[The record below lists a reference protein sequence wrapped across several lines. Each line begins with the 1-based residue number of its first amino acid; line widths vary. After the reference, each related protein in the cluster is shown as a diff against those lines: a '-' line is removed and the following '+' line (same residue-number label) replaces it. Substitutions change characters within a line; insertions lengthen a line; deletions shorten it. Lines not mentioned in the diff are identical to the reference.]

1 MNVIRLK
8 KSFQIFTN
16 LKFAIFILLLIA
28 IASSVGSIIEQ
39 NENLEFYKTN
49 YSLTSPI
56 FGFVNW
62 KIIVTL
68 GLDHI
73 YTTFW
78 FLLLL
83 LILGISLVSCTL
95 TRQFPLFT
103 NSKDYFLKKNKSSFL
118 NLPFSVQVKN
128 IYYLKENIINKIQ
141 KSNFY
146 IFQFGNLV
154 YGYRGLVGRISPIL
168 VHLSLIIILFG
179 SSWGA
184 FNNFKAQ
191 EILPKGEIFH
201 IQNPIK
207 IGNITILPD
216 LSTRVNDFWVEYEDN
231 RIKQFYTNLSILNN
245 KGKEIKNQT
254 ISVNNPLRYQNVDF
268 YQSDWNLL
276 GMLKR
281 YKLKNF

>member
-83 LILGISLVSCTL
+83 LILGISLISCTL
-95 TRQFPLFT
+95 TRQFPVYENRSFEASEPQR
-103 NSKDYFLKKNKSSFL
+103 NEFLDL
-118 NLPFSVQVKN
+118 HIHL
-128 IYYLKENIINKIQ
+128 Q
-141 KSNFY
+141 KQKF
-146 IFQFGNLV
+146 
-154 YGYRGLVGRISPIL
+154 
-168 VHLSLIIILFG
+168 
-179 SSWGA
+179 
-184 FNNFKAQ
+184 
-191 EILPKGEIFH
+191 
-201 IQNPIK
+201 
-207 IGNITILPD
+207 
-216 LSTRVNDFWVEYEDN
+216 
-231 RIKQFYTNLSILNN
+231 
-245 KGKEIKNQT
+245 
-254 ISVNNPLRYQNVDF
+254 
-268 YQSDWNLL
+268 
-276 GMLKR
+276 
-281 YKLKNF
+281 

>member
-83 LILGISLVSCTL
+83 LILGISLISCTL
-95 TRQFPLFT
+95 TRQFPVLN
-103 NSKDYFLKKNKSSFL
+103 NSKNYFFKKKKNF
-118 NLPFSVQVKN
+118 
-128 IYYLKENIINKIQ
+128 
-141 KSNFY
+141 
-146 IFQFGNLV
+146 
-154 YGYRGLVGRISPIL
+154 
-168 VHLSLIIILFG
+168 
-179 SSWGA
+179 
-184 FNNFKAQ
+184 
-191 EILPKGEIFH
+191 
-201 IQNPIK
+201 IK
-207 IGNITILPD
+207 
-216 LSTRVNDFWVEYEDN
+216 
-231 RIKQFYTNLSILNN
+231 
-245 KGKEIKNQT
+245 
-254 ISVNNPLRYQNVDF
+254 
-268 YQSDWNLL
+268 
-276 GMLKR
+276 
-281 YKLKNF
+281 